1 MEIDKLQDVSPDEFG
16 ARADALIE
24 VSRVHRSS
32 YNHLLCPPG
41 NKGTSLFFSKIKF
54 LADI

>member
-24 VSRVHRSS
+24 VSRVVH
-32 YNHLLCPPG
+32 
-41 NKGTSLFFSKIKF
+41 
-54 LADI
+54 

>member
-1 MEIDKLQDVSPDEFG
+1 MEIDKLQDVAPDEFG

-41 NKGTSLFFSKIKF
+41 NNGTSCNF
-54 LADI
+54 